1 MSDRT
6 PETAR
11 GDDRG
16 RDARGRAAPG
26 PGPEPTDEELCRL
39 VRDGEAWPLETLWQR
54 HSAVAR
60 SWAAKKDPGAAED
73 IVAEAFASVF
83 QALVGGGGPSA
94 SFRGYLYKT
103 MDSLLATHWSSQ
115 RRMHQLDDLGGLPAD
130 DVESSPEALGDA
142 QEQRAAAAAL
152 LELPER
158 WRDVIVAV
166 DVEGRPVQDVARS
179 LGLSPNSTSVLLK
192 RARGGLRKAWIQR
205 LHRPTSA
212 LPDDCASAVEHFGIM
227 RWGKPGARRRAAAER
242 HLTTCDSCRSRY
254 AQFIEQAT
262 TVGLGIAGLLALT
275 REWRQKLVPA
285 LATSATVVASFSIP
299 ATIDQAPLAPPP
311 SPAPVQI
318 DESPA
323 RTGSGRPVRMA
334 APWVRSRDRA
344 TGLRIRASPPSRI
357 PEPTPPRTRKR
368 RKRPRSSTSGTGP
381 AGTRKSSASSW
392 RRDASAARSTAL
404 RGTPSTASRSGI
416 EKRRRGP
423 AG

>member
-1 MSDRT
+1 
-6 PETAR
+6 
-11 GDDRG
+11 
-16 RDARGRAAPG
+16 
-26 PGPEPTDEELCRL
+26 
-39 VRDGEAWPLETLWQR
+39 
-54 HSAVAR
+54 
-60 SWAAKKDPGAAED
+60 
-73 IVAEAFASVF
+73 
-83 QALVGGGGPSA
+83 
-94 SFRGYLYKT
+94 

-142 QEQRAAAAAL
+142 QEQRAAAAL

-311 SPAPVQI
+311 SPAPVQV

-323 RTGSGRPVRMA
+323 RTGSGASGADGRTVGSEPGSGDRPADPSVTAEPDPGADTPEDEEEEEETTVLYFGDWTGWNEEEQRFVV
-334 APWVRSRDRA
+334 AP
-344 TGLRIRASPPSRI
+344 
-357 PEPTPPRTRKR
+357 
-368 RKRPRSSTSGTGP
+368 
-381 AGTRKSSASSW
+381 
-392 RRDASAARSTAL
+392 
-404 RGTPSTASRSGI
+404 
-416 EKRRRGP
+416 
-423 AG
+423 

>member
-1 MSDRT
+1 MSDPT
-6 PETAR
+6 PETTAR
-11 GDDRG
+11 GDDRVHDD
-16 RDARGRAAPG
+16 RVHDDRVREAPG
-26 PGPEPTDEELCRL
+26 PGPELTDEELCRL

-60 SWAAKKDPGAAED
+60 FWAAKKDPGAAED

-103 MDSLLATHWSSQ
+103 MNSLLATHWSSQ
-115 RRMHQLDDLGGLPAD
+115 RRIHQLDGLGGLPAD

-179 LGLSPNSTSVLLK
+179 LGLSPNSTSALLK

-212 LPDDCASAVEHFGIM
+212 LPDDCASAVEHFGII
-227 RWGKPGARRRAAAER
+227 RWGKPGARRRTAAER
-242 HLTTCDSCRSRY
+242 HLATCDSCRSRY

-275 REWRQKLVPA
+275 REWRQKLIPA
-285 LATSATVVASFSIP
+285 LATSATVVASFSIT
-299 ATIDQAPLAPPP
+299 ATIDPAPLGPAPG
-311 SPAPVQI
+311 PAPVEV

-323 RTGSGRPVRMA
+323 RTGSGTSGADGRTVGSEPGSGDRPADPSVA
-334 APWVRSRDRA
+334 AEPDPGA
-344 TGLRIRASPPSRI
+344 DI
-357 PEPTPPRTRKR
+357 PEDEEEEETTILYF
-368 RKRPRSSTSGTGP
+368 GDWTGWNEEEQRFVIAP
-381 AGTRKSSASSW
+381 
-392 RRDASAARSTAL
+392 
-404 RGTPSTASRSGI
+404 
-416 EKRRRGP
+416 
-423 AG
+423 